1 VKCPF
6 CDGVADKVVDSRES
20 REGEVIRRRRE
31 CLTCQR
37 RFTSYERVEEAPLV
51 VVKSDGRRE
60 EFDRAK
66 ILRGLRRACEKR
78 PVEQARLEALCDEVE
93 GLFPTREPRELK
105 TREIGAHLMDRLREV
120 DQVAFVRF
128 ASVYRRFED
137 AGDFVEEVE
146 TLLSDARDP
155 ARRIR

>member
-1 VKCPF
+1 
-6 CDGVADKVVDSRES
+6 
-20 REGEVIRRRRE
+20 
-31 CLTCQR
+31 
-37 RFTSYERVEEAPLV
+37 
-51 VVKSDGRRE
+51 
-60 EFDRAK
+60 
-66 ILRGLRRACEKR
+66 
-78 PVEQARLEALCDEVE
+78 VE

-105 TREIGAHLMDRLREV
+105 TGEIGAHLMDRLREV

>member
-6 CDGVADKVVDSRES
+6 CGSVEDRVVDSRES

-31 CLTCQR
+31 CLGCHR

-60 EFDRAK
+60 EFDRGK
-66 ILRGLRRACEKR
+66 LLRGLRRACEKR
-78 PVEQARLEALCDEVE
+78 PVEAARLEALCDGVE

-105 TREIGAHLMDRLREV
+105 TREIGAHLMERLKEV

-137 AGDFVEEVE
+137 AGDFVEEIE
-146 TLLSDARDP
+146 TLLSDARDGG
-155 ARRIR
+155 RRSR

>member
-1 VKCPF
+1 MKCPF

-31 CLTCQR
+31 CLACQR

-105 TREIGAHLMDRLREV
+105 TGEIGAHLMDRLREV

-155 ARRIR
+155 VRRIR

>member
-6 CDGVADKVVDSRES
+6 CGSVEDRVVDSRES

-31 CLTCQR
+31 CLGCHR

-60 EFDRAK
+60 EFDRGK
-66 ILRGLRRACEKR
+66 LLRGLRRACEKR
-78 PVEQARLEALCDEVE
+78 PVEAARLEALCDGVE

-105 TREIGAHLMDRLREV
+105 TREIGAHLMERLKEV

-137 AGDFVEEVE
+137 AGDFVEEIE
-146 TLLSDARDP
+146 TLLSDARDG
-155 ARRIR
+155 ARRSR

>member
-1 VKCPF
+1 MKCPF
-6 CDGVADKVVDSRES
+6 CGGVADQVVDSRES

-31 CLTCQR
+31 CLACQR
-37 RFTSYERVEEAPLV
+37 RFTSYERVEEIPLV

-66 ILRGLRRACEKR
+66 ILRGLATACEKR
-78 PVEQARLEALCDEVE
+78 PVEAARLEALCDDVE

-105 TREIGAHLMDRLREV
+105 TREIGAHLMERLKEV

-137 AGDFVEEVE
+137 AGDFVDELE

-155 ARRIR
+155 ARRSR

>member
-6 CDGVADKVVDSRES
+6 CGGVSDKVVDSRES

-31 CLTCQR
+31 CLACQR

-78 PVEQARLEALCDEVE
+78 PVEPSRLEALCDEVE

-105 TREIGAHLMDRLREV
+105 TGEIGAHLMNRLREV

-146 TLLSDARDP
+146 TLLSEGRDP

>member
-1 VKCPF
+1 MKCPF

-31 CLTCQR
+31 CLACQR
-37 RFTSYERVEEAPLV
+37 RFTSYERVEEAPLI

-78 PVEQARLEALCDEVE
+78 PVEPALLEALCDDVE

-105 TREIGAHLMDRLREV
+105 TGEIGAHLMDRLKGI

-146 TLLSDARDP
+146 TLLSDVRDP
-155 ARRIR
+155 SRRSR